1 MEQRIINLLKSL
13 KNLHEILE
21 KNFND
26 LYLSGLKLGILYGL
40 VNSQGFGGSN
50 SNFHPVLSLLGMP
63 TYKLAKFCD
72 KLLKPTTTNKYKN
85 IHSH

>member
-26 LYLSGLKLGILYGL
+26 LYPSGLKLGILYGL
-40 VNSQGFGGSN
+40 VKFTRIWRIKFQLSSSFVFTRHAHLQVRK
-50 SNFHPVLSLLGMP
+50 VL
-63 TYKLAKFCD
+63 
-72 KLLKPTTTNKYKN
+72 
-85 IHSH
+85 